1 MLAATALAWSS
12 EASWLS
18 REHASVCF
26 RDQSSTR
33 VLIVDGQGAYA
44 VSEAA
49 TALYPLDLR
58 NRQRHVRCTT
68 DR

>member
-1 MLAATALAWSS
+1 MLASTALAWSS

-18 REHASVCF
+18 REHACECF
-26 RDQSSTR
+26 RDNSSTR
-33 VLIVDGQGAYA
+33 VLMVDGQGAYS

-49 TALYPLDLR
+49 AALYPLDLR
-58 NRQRHVRCTT
+58 NRQRLVRCTT